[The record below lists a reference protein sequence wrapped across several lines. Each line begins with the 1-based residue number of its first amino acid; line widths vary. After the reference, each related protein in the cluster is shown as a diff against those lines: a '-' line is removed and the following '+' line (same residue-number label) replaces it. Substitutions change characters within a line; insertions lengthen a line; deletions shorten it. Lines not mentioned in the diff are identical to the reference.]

1 MCKVKDAVSKL
12 TLAEQAT
19 LGLIGQGPA
28 ETTVQTSHA
37 NKLMV
42 MGLAI
47 PFNGQLRHTP
57 FGRRAAALAEETT
70 GRTRDW
76 WSQTRH

>member
-19 LGLIGQGPA
+19 LGFIGQGPA
-28 ETTVQTSHA
+28 ETMVQTNHA

-57 FGRRAAALAEETT
+57 FGRQAAALAQETS
-70 GRTRDW
+70 RHARDW
-76 WSQTRH
+76 WNQTRH